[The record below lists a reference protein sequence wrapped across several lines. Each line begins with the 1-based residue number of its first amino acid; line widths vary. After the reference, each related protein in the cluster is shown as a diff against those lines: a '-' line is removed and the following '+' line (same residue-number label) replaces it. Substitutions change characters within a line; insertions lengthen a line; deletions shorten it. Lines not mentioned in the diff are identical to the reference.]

1 MTQAHAR
8 FEQGTDMRA
17 RHQRLWTCVRRGVI
31 GLLPL
36 VLAAAALRRIRI
48 AAGMRRGD
56 QAVIDAKR
64 ARNKRFANRLVN
76 TVGRAGRRHSL
87 FGIIHVT
94 GRRSGRRYSTPI
106 RVVEQGDGFVVPLT
120 YGLRTS
126 WYVNLL
132 ANPGELQRQGQT
144 IPVGNPILIPTST
157 VAHLLPPPSRF
168 LLWLDGTDSCVRL
181 QRVVQ
186 PATAAES

>member
-1 MTQAHAR
+1 MQ
-8 FEQGTDMRA
+8 A
-17 RHQRLWTCVRRGVI
+17 RHQPFWRRARRGFI
-31 GLLPL
+31 TLLPL
-36 VLAAAALRRIRI
+36 VLIAAAIRRIRV

-64 ARNKRFANRLVN
+64 ACNRRFANRLVT
-76 TVGRAGRRHSL
+76 TVGRAGRRHSI

-94 GRRSGRRYSTPI
+94 GHRSGRRYSTPI
-106 RVVEQGDGFVVPLT
+106 RVVEHGDGFVVPLT
-120 YGLRTS
+120 YGPRTS

-132 ANPGELQRQGQT
+132 ANPGELQWQGQR
-144 IPVGNPILIPTST
+144 IPVSNPTLIPTST

-168 LLWLDGTDSCVRL
+168 LLWLDGTDSCVQV

-186 PATAAES
+186 HARQPPRGQSVL